1 MKTSTRKGPAAGF
14 TYRMTLISS
23 RFARFVSPLYTVRY
37 GLNRT
42 AWRTL
47 AFIAAREP
55 LAQRDLGGSIIV
67 DPAAVTRSIEV
78 LAKKEFITRETDPND
93 RRRIILR
100 LTASGRKVHAEIGG
114 MIEQYDAQLVSGLT
128 AQEKTA
134 LARILDKLEEQIE
147 ANFPVGETPPL
158 EE

>member
-1 MKTSTRKGPAAGF
+1 MKTLTRTGPAAGF
-14 TYRMTLISS
+14 AFRMTLISS

-47 AFIAAREP
+47 AFVARREP

-100 LTASGRKVHAEIGG
+100 LTASGRKVFSEIGG
-114 MIEQYDAQLVSGLT
+114 MIEQYDALLVSALT
-128 AQEKTA
+128 SQERA
-134 LARILDKLEEQIE
+134 A
-147 ANFPVGETPPL
+147 
-158 EE
+158 